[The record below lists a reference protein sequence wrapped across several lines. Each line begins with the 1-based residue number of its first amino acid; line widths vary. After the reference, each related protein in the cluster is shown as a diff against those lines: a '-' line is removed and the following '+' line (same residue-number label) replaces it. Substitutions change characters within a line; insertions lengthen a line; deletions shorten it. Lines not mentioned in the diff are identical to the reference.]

1 VNKRLAWIAR
11 QPIPSTKKLEQE
23 IANEDRQ
30 LKRLTERLAKLD
42 DTHLDA
48 VLTKA
53 EEMGRQLA
61 AKRQR
66 LKELQRAGR
75 RPNVKSV
82 KEKDVVAALGKLRDL
97 LQGDVGVAAQ
107 VLKALVG
114 DIVIETRQI
123 EGQEKPQMVARFTIN
138 AVPALAV
145 LERGKSSDRDGSPVP
160 VWDSIHA
167 SPGGK
172 PATTAGPAEV
182 IVPLIYDRKAA
193 ARKAAKKRDG
203 AA

>member
-1 VNKRLAWIAR
+1 MI
-11 QPIPSTKKLEQE
+11 Q
-23 IANEDRQ
+23 RQ

-61 AKRQR
+61 AKREQ
-66 LKELQRAGR
+66 LKQLQQAGR
-75 RPNVKSV
+75 RPNVMSV
-82 KEKDVVAALGKLRDL
+82 KEKDVIAALGKLREM

-114 DIVIETRQI
+114 DVVIQKQHVDGCEN
-123 EGQEKPQMVARFTIN
+123 PQMVARFTIN

-145 LERGKSSDRDGSPVP
+145 LDRGKPTDRDGAPVP
-160 VWDSIHA
+160 VWDSIHS
-167 SPGGK
+167 SPIAE
-172 PATTAGPAEV
+172 PAPTAGPAEA
-182 IVPLIYDRKAA
+182 IVPLIYDRRAA
-193 ARKAAKKRDG
+193 ARKPRKSKRNS
-203 AA
+203 

>member
-1 VNKRLAWIAR
+1 MTSPRALESLA
-11 QPIPSTKKLEQE
+11 EQE

-53 EEMGRQLA
+53 DEMGRQLA

-66 LKELQRAGR
+66 LKDLQQAGR

-82 KEKDVVAALGKLRDL
+82 KEKDVVAALGKLREL

-107 VLKALVG
+107 VLKGLVG
-114 DIVIETRQI
+114 DVVIQKQHVDGHEN
-123 EGQEKPQMVARFTIN
+123 PQMVARFTIN
-138 AVPALAV
+138 AVPALAA
-145 LERGKSSDRDGSPVP
+145 LERGKPTDRDGAPVP

-167 SPGGK
+167 SPGDE
-172 PATTAGPAEV
+172 PATAARTAEV
-182 IVPLIYDRKAA
+182 IVPLIYDRRAA
-193 ARKAAKKRDG
+193 ARDAAKKRDG

>member
-1 VNKRLAWIAR
+1 MI
-11 QPIPSTKKLEQE
+11 Q
-23 IANEDRQ
+23 RQ

-61 AKRQR
+61 AKRER
-66 LKELQRAGR
+66 LKELQRASR

-82 KEKDVVAALGKLRDL
+82 KEKDVVAALGKLREL
-97 LQGDVGVAAQ
+97 LKGDVGVAAQ

-114 DIVIETRQI
+114 DVVIERQQVD
-123 EGQEKPQMVARFTIN
+123 GQEKPQMVARFTIN

-145 LERGKSSDRDGSPVP
+145 LDRGGPTDRDGVPVP

-167 SPGGK
+167 SPGYE
-172 PATTAGPAEV
+172 PATTAGPVEA
-182 IVPLIYDRKAA
+182 IVPLVYDRRAA
-193 ARKAAKKRDG
+193 ARKPRKTARES
-203 AA
+203 